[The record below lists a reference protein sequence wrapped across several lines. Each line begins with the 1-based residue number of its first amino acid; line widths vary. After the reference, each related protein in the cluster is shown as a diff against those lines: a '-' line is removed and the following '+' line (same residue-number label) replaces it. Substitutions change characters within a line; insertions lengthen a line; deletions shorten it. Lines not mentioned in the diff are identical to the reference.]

1 MPNFPAP
8 AVVRSGD
15 TTKPDPFTIL
25 VVANPVLEMPLNSG
39 NFAIDPILS
48 NQSGFS
54 TCVGYVERSLF
65 ATMPGQMDPML
76 SDPAIAPNVRM
87 LSLFH
92 PGLPAEE
99 QFAFVAED
107 DSSDELLVARRTAI
121 RDFLLDEDIVAD
133 IVYAISG
140 SLTHT
145 RASAWFTS
153 DDDTSPGVPF
163 TIDGVSMHHRQR
175 YLIPGTIGMHFTTSS
190 LTAPHEFQH
199 AISSYSN
206 GMIVDLYVDSPPAIN
221 NKRGRPI
228 PEAFATQNSV
238 GLKSDP
244 NRGSLTYP
252 PTWSSYHCEIHDPG
266 NPAIM
271 DNYYLA
277 PGGVSEVCQNDKV
290 TRTFIVDRILAKM
303 GR

>member
-8 AVVRSGD
+8 TVVRAGD

-39 NFAIDPILS
+39 NFASDPIVS
-48 NQSGFS
+48 NQAGFAD
-54 TCVGYVERSLF
+54 CVRYVERSLF
-65 ATMPGQMDPML
+65 SALPGQADPML
-76 SDPAIAPNVRM
+76 SDPAIAPAVRM
-87 LSLFH
+87 LSLF
-92 PGLPAEE
+92 PTGLPAEAE
-99 QFAFVAED
+99 FSFVAED
-107 DSSDELLVARRTAI
+107 DASDELLVARRTAI
-121 RDFLLDEDIVAD
+121 RDFLLDEGLVAD
-133 IVYAISG
+133 IVYAISA

-145 RASAWFTS
+145 RATAWFTS
-153 DDDTSPGVPF
+153 DDDASPGVPF

-175 YLIPGTIGMHFTTSS
+175 YLIPGTVGMHFTASS

-206 GMIVDLYVDSPPAIN
+206 GMIVDLYVDSPAAIN

-228 PEAFATQNSV
+228 PEAFATQDAV
-238 GLKSDP
+238 GLKSDL

-252 PTWSSYHCEIHDPG
+252 PTWSSYHCEIHDPN

-277 PGGVSEVCQNDKV
+277 SGGVSEICQNDKV
-290 TRTFIVDRILAKM
+290 TRTFVVDRILAKM